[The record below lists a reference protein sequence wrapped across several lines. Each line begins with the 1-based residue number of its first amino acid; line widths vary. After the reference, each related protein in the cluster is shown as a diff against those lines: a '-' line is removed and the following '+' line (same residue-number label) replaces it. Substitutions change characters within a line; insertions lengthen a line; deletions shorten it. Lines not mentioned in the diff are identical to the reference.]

1 MTRRSFTPIPVDET
15 RIRPNNNLPTDDQ
28 LPLPVDRDWIVKL
41 LQKYPT
47 PNARRHDGKAL
58 VVAPMVDQSELPF
71 RLLCRHYGA
80 NLCFTPMIHTR
91 LLLESD
97 TYRTKFI
104 GTWLQ
109 QDRPLIAQL
118 CGSDPDTVLE
128 AARMVEP
135 YVDGIGTFIIYAVVS
150 VVSVE

>member
-1 MTRRSFTPIPVDET
+1 MVTSTKIPVDET
-15 RIRPNNNLPTDDQ
+15 RTPPNPNLPTT
-28 LPLPVDRDWIVKL
+28 LPLPVDRDWISKL
-41 LQKYPT
+41 LRKYPT
-47 PNARRHDGKAL
+47 PNARRHDKAL
-58 VVAPMVDQSELPF
+58 VVAPMVDQSDLPF
-71 RLLCRHYGA
+71 RLLSKHYGA

-97 TYRTKFI
+97 TYREKFV

-118 CGSDPDTVLE
+118 CGSDPDVVLQ

-135 YVDGIGTFIIYAVVS
+135 YVDGIDINCG
-150 VVSVE
+150 